1 VFGQNRPHGR
11 ADVLVGAIVLVG
23 FVSLMLW
30 AGRRTA

>member
-1 VFGQNRPHGR
+1 MAAPMSSSVQ
-11 ADVLVGAIVLVG
+11 IVLVG